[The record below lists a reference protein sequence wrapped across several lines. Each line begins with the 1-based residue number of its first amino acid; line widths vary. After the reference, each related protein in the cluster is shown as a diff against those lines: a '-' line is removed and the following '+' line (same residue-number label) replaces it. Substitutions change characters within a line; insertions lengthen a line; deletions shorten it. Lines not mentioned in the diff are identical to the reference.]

1 MKKIVLVLTV
11 MIGILFGGDFDEAEK
26 EAEAENYTKAIK
38 LYQSASDHGD
48 PKASFYLGMFY
59 LLGSMGLEKDRKRAI
74 SLWYKSADLGY
85 VDAQNALGLMYRDKY
100 KNYAKAIEFFQ
111 KGAEQG
117 NPQSQFLLG
126 HMYADGMAV
135 KQDYAKAAE
144 FYQKA
149 ADQGYV
155 MAQNNLARMYRN
167 GQGVKQD
174 KIKSYQFYTK
184 AVKQGSIDAQINLD
198 ILCKESPEICKS
210 ISQKATIH
218 APNE

>member
-1 MKKIVLVLTV
+1 MLIVLVTV
-11 MIGILFGGDFDEAEK
+11 LFGGDFDEAEK

-59 LLGSMGLEKDRKRAI
+59 LMGSMGLEKDMKRAI
-74 SLWYKSADLGY
+74 LLWHKSAELGY
-85 VDAQNALGLMYRDKY
+85 VDAQNTLGLMYRDKF
-100 KNYAKAIEFFQ
+100 KDYAKAIKFFQ
-111 KGAEQG
+111 KGAEQE
-117 NPQSQFLLG
+117 NPRSEFLLG
-126 HMYADGMAV
+126 HMYANGMAV

-149 ADQGYV
+149 ADQGYA
-155 MAQNNLARMYRN
+155 MAQNNLALMYMN

-184 AVKQGSIDAQINLD
+184 AAKQGSTDAQRSLD
-198 ILCKESPEICKS
+198 ILCKENPEICK
-210 ISQKATIH
+210 
-218 APNE
+218 